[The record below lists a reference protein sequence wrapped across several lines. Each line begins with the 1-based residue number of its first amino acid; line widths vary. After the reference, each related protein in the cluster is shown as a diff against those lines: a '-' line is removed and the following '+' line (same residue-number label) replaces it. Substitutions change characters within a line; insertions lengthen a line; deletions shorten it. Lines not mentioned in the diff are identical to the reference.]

1 MLSVTTATVHRAM
14 CPGTPQNTTPER
26 KDRSWSCDYNAI
38 SKRRCRATTSRKN
51 LSLRLSDPLEL
62 NIEVSSHPIA
72 ADKTPKSKIPISKIH
87 SNTIST
93 SKPRRHAVTLL
104 KQEKTPTHSLCV
116 NPVSKEASQKAAEAE
131 SSSKESTGDGLA
143 DKSSEAVPQPKI
155 QSPNEVDGK
164 SIEEKEKKDE
174 EKNYDEKNPDEKA
187 KPSPQGLSSSP
198 LEAGGK
204 RKRGSESRMSAAIKM
219 LKSDDNDVDYSKR
232 RPALD
237 STIEESQPDEGI
249 NVPRND
255 LSEGT
260 SPSESQLQGDNW
272 NSEENWNKLQEE
284 NWNKIQQENWE
295 YNQQDNWVNP
305 YCERQEIWHNP
316 QTSNWDNWDDGSA
329 PVPAEDPFDQL
340 QPEEPFYMTG
350 FPNPPAEN
358 RCWLNA
364 TLQTIFALPLV
375 DPLGRLDMT
384 RCSMLTKTLM
394 AIQLFWR
401 RGAADR
407 EKTYQT
413 VARFKNQLDI
423 LDDTY
428 SSYRQQ
434 DVSEF
439 LMKLLNHVKNDCEK
453 IIKEMKSPD
462 ETENVPEASVV
473 KATQRS
479 PQTPLKRPPL
489 AQISPFKSRNDCSDV
504 SACSP
509 KSHESTEESSE
520 SILNPID
527 EFFLLPMME
536 RYVCQNCHKH
546 RQRKVDNMMLY
557 VDLPENATDP
567 IELADAIGK
576 SLEPEDRTLTCGK
589 CKCEKHK
596 LFTTFRGLPNVLIV
610 QINRYGMSD
619 GYVAKMNSVVHISE
633 ILEISTDEG
642 KSEDRQCQKFI
653 PVCIIA
659 HVGSAMDCGHYTS
672 YVKHGDQ
679 WFHYNDMNV
688 TPMSTSEALTA
699 AQTTAYLVFF
709 VNADLLPKSP
719 SLEDGLEEVSR

>member
-38 SKRRCRATTSRKN
+38 SKRRCRAAASRKN

-62 NIEVSSHPIA
+62 NIEVSSHPIPA
-72 ADKTPKSKIPISKIH
+72 EKTPKSKIPITKIH
-87 SNTIST
+87 ANTIST
-93 SKPRRHAVTLL
+93 SRPRRHTVAPS
-104 KQEKTPTHSLCV
+104 KQENTPTHGLYF
-116 NPVSKEASQKAAEAE
+116 NPLYKEASRKAAEEVAA
-131 SSSKESTGDGLA
+131 SSKEPSDGLNH
-143 DKSSEAVPQPKI
+143 KCSKTTPQPKLALPTAI
-155 QSPNEVDGK
+155 DGQSIKENEQK
-164 SIEEKEKKDE
+164 SE
-174 EKNYDEKNPDEKA
+174 EKNNDVEDREEPANSSLQQLINIS
-187 KPSPQGLSSSP
+187 PS
-198 LEAGGK
+198 ETGGK
-204 RKRGSESRMSAAIKM
+204 RKRASESRMSAALKM
-219 LKSDDNDVDYSKR
+219 LKSDTNDVDHSKH

-237 STIEESQPDEGI
+237 STIQESQPNEDSI
-249 NVPRND
+249 NVSRNTFSKGVHP
-255 LSEGT
+255 LQ
-260 SPSESQLQGDNW
+260 SQIDRDTW
-272 NSEENWNKLQEE
+272 NSEANWNKF
-284 NWNKIQQENWE
+284 QQENWD

-316 QTSNWDNWDDGSA
+316 QSSNWDSWDDGRP
-329 PVPAEDPFDQL
+329 PVAAEDSFSQL

-364 TLQTIFALPLV
+364 TLQIIFALPLV

-401 RGAADR
+401 KGAADR

-423 LDDTY
+423 LDDSY

-439 LMKLLNHVKNDCEK
+439 LMKLLNHVKNDCDK
-453 IIKEMKSPD
+453 IIKEMKSSD
-462 ETENVPEASVV
+462 ETENVPDANVV
-473 KATQRS
+473 KTAQRS
-479 PQTPLKRPPL
+479 PQTPTKRLPL
-489 AQISPFKSRNDCSDV
+489 VQISPFKSRNDSSKV
-504 SACSP
+504 PASACSP
-509 KSHESTEESSE
+509 KSQESSE
-520 SILNPID
+520 ELPEFIQNPID

-536 RYVCQNCHKH
+536 RYVCENCHKH

-557 VDLPENATDP
+557 VDLPENTTNP

-576 SLEPEDRTLTCGK
+576 SLEPEDRTLTCSK

-596 LFTTFRGLPNVLIV
+596 LFTTFRRLPNVLIV
-610 QINRYGMSD
+610 QINRYAMSD
-619 GYVAKMNSVVHISE
+619 GYVAKMNSIVHIPE
-633 ILEISTDEG
+633 NLEITSDEI
-642 KSEDRQCQKFI
+642 KNEDHHGQKFI

-672 YVKHGDQ
+672 YVKHGEQ
-679 WFHYNDMNV
+679 WFHYNDMSV

-699 AQTTAYLVFF
+699 AQNTAYLVFF
-709 VNADLLPKSP
+709 VNANLLPSST
-719 SLEDGLEEVSR
+719 SLEDVPEEIFR